1 MISQLEK
8 TFFFFLSAATSAA
21 GRRKSWAETP
31 AECHRSGKPW
41 NKYLTLKILPVFAFR
56 SKHEADPRG
65 SQALLVTTF
74 FMWRE
79 KEKKKG
85 HPCGGS
91 ASYLFDFPPNL
102 TFLVPTLSAFHIP
115 STSGLCAPC
124 SANSSSWKSWAG
136 ALPQGCFH
144 EGVLGREG
152 LACRYEQTVTT
163 DGSSVATVLP
173 RPRCSLPPGWR
184 PRPINPKPCHLFGSS
199 RRQKGSCEG
208 CFAGFFSAQTHTC
221 HQTPS
226 IVCLGDLESQQSVER
241 WWCER
246 RKKKSVGDSCKCLD
260 WVNSRQYLFSYL
272 INKHIF
278 IYFKV
283 GKLLTTTTE
292 RKW

>member
-8 TFFFFLSAATSAA
+8 TFFFFYVSSNICC
-21 GRRKSWAETP
+21 RKAEKSRAETP

-41 NKYLTLKILPVFAFR
+41 NKYLTLKILGVFAFR

-65 SQALLVTTF
+65 SAALLVTTF
-74 FMWRE
+74 FMWRVK
-79 KEKKKG
+79 KER

-136 ALPQGCFH
+136 ALPRGCFH

-184 PRPINPKPCHLFGSS
+184 PRPINPKPCHSFGSS
-199 RRQKGSCEG
+199 RRQKRVLWRLLYGL
-208 CFAGFFSAQTHTC
+208 FSAQTHTC

-226 IVCLGDLESQQSVER
+226 IVCLGDWESQQSVER
-241 WWCER
+241 RWCER
-246 RKKKSVGDSCKCLD
+246 RKKVSG
-260 WVNSRQYLFSYL
+260 RQL
-272 INKHIF
+272 
-278 IYFKV
+278 
-283 GKLLTTTTE
+283 
-292 RKW
+292 